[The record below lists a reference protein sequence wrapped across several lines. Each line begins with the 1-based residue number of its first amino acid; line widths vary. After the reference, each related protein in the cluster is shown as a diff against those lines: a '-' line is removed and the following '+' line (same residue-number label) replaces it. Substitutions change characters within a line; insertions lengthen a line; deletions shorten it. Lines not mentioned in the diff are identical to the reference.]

1 MVYFMEHSIKAIRE
15 KEEAAAAG
23 GTSPEDKKRIDDNEK
38 DLGDISGDNERGLT
52 T

>member
-23 GTSPEDKKRIDDNEK
+23 GTSPEDKKRIDDIEK
-38 DLGDISGDNERGLT
+38 DLGELSGAIERGLT
-52 T
+52 K

>member
-23 GTSPEDKKRIDDNEK
+23 GTSPEDKKRIEK
-38 DLGDISGDNERGLT
+38 LESELEELGGAIERGLT
-52 T
+52 E